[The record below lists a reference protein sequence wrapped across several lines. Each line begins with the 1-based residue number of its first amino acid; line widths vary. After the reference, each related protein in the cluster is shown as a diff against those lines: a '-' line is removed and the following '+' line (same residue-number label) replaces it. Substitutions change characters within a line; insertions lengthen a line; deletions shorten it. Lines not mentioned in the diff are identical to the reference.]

1 MAGILKGRKRV
12 RQKEGNIHLS
22 SSLPSRALYPA
33 TRAFCIQ
40 LLTLFGYSHA
50 LYLLARPLSNRALQ
64 SPLFAIAKQMC
75 VNILLENYKY
85 KNSKALRI
93 LNIRKFDESDL
104 SFYCRVLID
113 RIRET
118 KKFLSSISN
127 AKRLLSSYFY
137 FSN

>member
-40 LLTLFGYSHA
+40 LLTLFGYSRA
-50 LYLLARPLSNRALQ
+50 LYLLARPLSNRAPQ

-75 VNILLENYKY
+75 VNPDSCDFVGKLQIQKQQGIKNIKHTENST
-85 KNSKALRI
+85 NQTSL
-93 LNIRKFDESDL
+93 
-104 SFYCRVLID
+104 
-113 RIRET
+113 
-118 KKFLSSISN
+118 
-127 AKRLLSSYFY
+127 LLSSAYRQ
-137 FSN
+137 N

>member
-40 LLTLFGYSHA
+40 LLTLFGYSRA
-50 LYLLARPLSNRALQ
+50 LNLLGRPLSNRAPQ
-64 SPLFAIAKQMC
+64 SSLFAIAKQMC
-75 VNILLENYKY
+75 VNPDSCDFVGKLQIQKQQTR
-85 KNSKALRI
+85 RI
-93 LNIRKFDESDL
+93 KHL
-104 SFYCRVLID
+104 FYCRVFID
-113 RIRET
+113 KTREN

-127 AKRLLSSYFY
+127 AKSLLSSYIY
-137 FSN
+137 FRN